1 MHVTFH
7 KLWKKKHERWGERGK
22 DFAHLSVVRS
32 LLPIF
37 QPGNNTSMTCYDAY
51 GRTEIFVCNGEGVF
65 WESAVFVPLPPSRL
79 TFKALN
85 STNRENRSSRSNLP
99 PANTQ
104 LSER

>member
-7 KLWKKKHERWGERGK
+7 KLWKKKTRTMGREGK
-22 DFAHLSVVRS
+22 GFCTPLCRTIAA
-32 LLPIF
+32 PIF